1 MKLAMPQVC
10 GALLRAGGRW
20 SALGLRFRR
29 HLECA
34 SVHLNFCCAERSTKI
49 LVPTSTPNTPLCSAY
64 DSGMAPVDLGS
75 LSSNWKI
82 LQQRLKSSA
91 PAASSSSSSSKDKK
105 PDEHKH
111 ASLKRKRSQQAPGK
125 QGDSSAKAV
134 NGPENN
140 TLPKSLPARKRQRME
155 EPASVGASVKQHN
168 TKTLSKSTSMPSLKK
183 APLLS
188 DSKDAAAAVSILEP
202 HPDFPDVENEGV
214 SEVALPG
221 KYVALDCEMVG
232 VGPEPNRDSAL
243 ARVSLVN
250 YHGHQIY
257 DSYVQVP
264 RHIEITDYRTAVSGI
279 EPKHMRKDVAR
290 PFDEVRND
298 LKILL
303 QGRILVGHAV
313 KNDLDVLILKH
324 DKRLIRD
331 TSKFSK
337 FRELASIPGRTPGLK
352 LLAEKLL
359 GVEIQVGAHSSVED
373 ARATMALFRLE
384 KHSFE
389 QEIRQKYGNVRL
401 EAPAGE
407 ADIGGDDEAKTK
419 NKNKKKKKKKKKKH

>member
-1 MKLAMPQVC
+1 
-10 GALLRAGGRW
+10 
-20 SALGLRFRR
+20 
-29 HLECA
+29 
-34 SVHLNFCCAERSTKI
+34 
-49 LVPTSTPNTPLCSAY
+49 
-64 DSGMAPVDLGS
+64 MAPIDLSS

-82 LQQRLKSSA
+82 LQQRIKPSA
-91 PAASSSSSSSKDKK
+91 SATPSKTKK
-105 PDEHKH
+105 PDETQGL
-111 ASLKRKRSQQAPGK
+111 LKRKRPQHANGK
-125 QGDSSAKAV
+125 HDDGHAKSV
-134 NGPENN
+134 KGSEKSTPRKP
-140 TLPKSLPARKRQRME
+140 LPSRKRQKMD
-155 EPASVGASVKQHN
+155 EPASVAASAKQHD
-168 TKTLSKSTSMPSLKK
+168 TKTLSKSTSMPSLKNT
-183 APLLS
+183 PLLS
-188 DSKDAAAAVSILEP
+188 DVKDAATAVSILEP

-214 SEVALPG
+214 SEKALPG

-279 EPKHMRKDVAR
+279 EPRHMRKDVAR
-290 PFDEVRND
+290 PFEEVRND

-324 DKRLIRD
+324 DKRFIRD

-337 FRELASIPGRTPGLK
+337 FRDLASIPGRTPGLK

-384 KHSFE
+384 KDNFE

-401 EAPAGE
+401 SAPAGE
-407 ADIGGDDEAKTK
+407 VDVGGDEEVKK
-419 NKNKKKKKKKKKKH
+419 KSKSKSKNKKKKKKKH

>member
-1 MKLAMPQVC
+1 
-10 GALLRAGGRW
+10 
-20 SALGLRFRR
+20 
-29 HLECA
+29 
-34 SVHLNFCCAERSTKI
+34 
-49 LVPTSTPNTPLCSAY
+49 
-64 DSGMAPVDLGS
+64 MAPIDLGT

-82 LQQRLKSSA
+82 LQQRLKPST
-91 PAASSSSSSSKDKK
+91 PATPPKNKK
-105 PDEHKH
+105 LEEEKPS
-111 ASLKRKRSQQAPGK
+111 SLKRKRPQHANGK
-125 QGDSSAKAV
+125 HGDEPAKSV
-134 NGPENN
+134 NGSQKN
-140 TLPKSLPARKRQRME
+140 TPRKPLPSRKRQKME
-155 EPASVGASVKQHN
+155 EPTSVGASVKQHD
-168 TKTLSKSTSMPSLKK
+168 TKSLSKSVSMPSLKK
-183 APLLS
+183 MPLLS
-188 DSKDAAAAVSILEP
+188 DPRDAAAAVSILEP

-250 YHGHQIY
+250 FHGHQVY

-264 RHIEITDYRTAVSGI
+264 RQIEITDYRTHVSGI
-279 EPKHMRKDVAR
+279 EPRHLRKDVAR

-303 QGRILVGHAV
+303 TGRILVGHAV

-324 DKRLIRD
+324 DKRFIRD

-337 FRELASIPGRTPGLK
+337 FRELATIPGRTPGLK

-384 KHSFE
+384 KDSFE
-389 QEIRQKYGNVRL
+389 LEVRQKYGNIRL
-401 EAPAGE
+401 DA
-407 ADIGGDDEAKTK
+407 IGPEVDVGGKPEQEEEKEEELK
-419 NKNKKKKKKKKKKH
+419 GREM

>member
-1 MKLAMPQVC
+1 M
-10 GALLRAGGRW
+10 
-20 SALGLRFRR
+20 
-29 HLECA
+29 
-34 SVHLNFCCAERSTKI
+34 
-49 LVPTSTPNTPLCSAY
+49 
-64 DSGMAPVDLGS
+64 
-75 LSSNWKI
+75 
-82 LQQRLKSSA
+82 
-91 PAASSSSSSSKDKK
+91 
-105 PDEHKH
+105 
-111 ASLKRKRSQQAPGK
+111 
-125 QGDSSAKAV
+125 
-134 NGPENN
+134 
-140 TLPKSLPARKRQRME
+140 
-155 EPASVGASVKQHN
+155 GASVKQHD
-168 TKTLSKSTSMPSLKK
+168 TKSLSKSVSMPSLKK
-183 APLLS
+183 TPLLS
-188 DSKDAAAAVSILEP
+188 DPRDAAAAVSILEP

-250 YHGHQIY
+250 FHGHQVY

-264 RHIEITDYRTAVSGI
+264 RQIEITDYRTHVSGI
-279 EPKHMRKDVAR
+279 EPRHLRKDVAR

-303 QGRILVGHAV
+303 TGRILVGHAV

-324 DKRLIRD
+324 DKRFIRD

-337 FRELASIPGRTPGLK
+337 FRELATIPGRTPGLK

-384 KHSFE
+384 KDSFE
-389 QEIRQKYGNVRL
+389 LEVRQKYGNIRL
-401 EAPAGE
+401 DA
-407 ADIGGDDEAKTK
+407 IGPEVDVGGSEDTK
-419 NKNKKKKKKKKKKH
+419 KKSRNRKKKKKRN